1 MDGNMVLGLVGLIV
15 AILFLVYMAFKGH
28 SIIVVAPIAALVAV
42 FFAYGTQGH
51 YMAEYTITYMEGFA
65 NYVKNYFP
73 IYLLGAIFAKL
84 MDITGNALSIARFCT
99 EKLGKSR
106 AILSV
111 VVTCAILTY
120 GGVSLFVVAFVMMP
134 VATELFREADVPKR
148 LIPGCIALGA
158 FTFTMTALP
167 GSPQVQN
174 TIPMQYFGTDSF
186 AAPGM
191 GIIASVI
198 MFILGMWWLTMR
210 LKKARA
216 AGEGYGVK
224 DERISEAPAKI
235 PNIGM
240 AFAPI
245 LIILVVNLILSKVV
259 YPSVNGAYME
269 EEFGTTLDAWSGT
282 WSVLL
287 GMIVSIIF
295 IIILNFGKIKDK
307 IKEGLKR
314 SAIDSLTPLANSC
327 AVVGFGAIVRILP
340 IFAVVSSVALSMSAM
355 PLLTEVISVNLLCA
369 MTASASGG
377 LSAALEVMG
386 DTFLASGINPQVLHR
401 LASIC
406 SGGLDNLPYNG
417 ATVTVIELAGMSH
430 KKSYLDMFMVATI
443 FPIIAS
449 LVVMVMGSMGMC
461 F

>member
-1 MDGNMVLGLVGLIV
+1 MNTAIGMIGLLV
-15 AILFLVYMAFKGH
+15 AIGFLVYMAFKGH
-28 SIIVVAPIAALVAV
+28 SIIVVAPIAAMVAIL
-42 FFAYGTQGH
+42 FSYGTKGH
-51 YMAEYTITYMEGFA
+51 FMASYTITYMDGFA
-65 NYVKNYFP
+65 NYAKNYFP

-84 MDITGNALSIARFCT
+84 MDVSGNALAIAQFCT

-106 AILSV
+106 AVLSV
-111 VVTCAILTY
+111 VLTCAILTY
-120 GGVSLFVVAFVMMP
+120 GGVSLFVVAFVMLP
-134 VATELFREADVPKR
+134 VAIALFREADVPKR

-198 MFILGMWWLTMR
+198 MFVLGMMWLSFRT
-210 LKKARA
+210 KKAKA
-216 AGEGYGVK
+216 NGEGYGNHEDK
-224 DERISEAPAKI
+224 LEEISGNI
-235 PNIGM
+235 PGIVM
-240 AFAPI
+240 AVVPI
-245 LIILVVNLILSKVV
+245 LIILVVNLVLSKIV
-259 YPSVNGAYME
+259 YPSADGSYME
-269 EEFGTTLDAWSGT
+269 QFGSTLEANSGT

-287 GMIVSIIF
+287 GMLVSIIF
-295 IIILNFGKIKDK
+295 IIVSNFGRIKDK
-307 IKEGLKR
+307 LKDGLKT
-314 SAIDSLTPLANSC
+314 SAIDSLTPLVNSC
-327 AVVGFGAIVRILP
+327 AVVGFGSVVKVLP
-340 IFAVVSSVALSMSAM
+340 IFAVVSGAVLGLSAL
-355 PLLTEVISVNLLCA
+355 PLLSEVVSVNLLCA

-386 DTFLASGINPQVLHR
+386 DTFLQSGINPQVLHR

-417 ATVTVIELAGMSH
+417 ATVTVIALCGMTH

-443 FPIIAS
+443 IPIVAS
-449 LVVMVMGSMGMC
+449 LVIMVLGSLGLC

>member
-1 MDGNMVLGLVGLIV
+1 MNTAIGMIGLLV
-15 AILFLVYMAFKGH
+15 AIGFLVYMAFKGH
-28 SIIVVAPIAALVAV
+28 SIIVVAPIAAMVAIL
-42 FFAYGTQGH
+42 FSYGTKGH
-51 YMAEYTITYMEGFA
+51 FMASYTITYMDGFA
-65 NYVKNYFP
+65 NYAKNYFP

-84 MDITGNALSIARFCT
+84 MDVSGNALAIAQFCT

-106 AILSV
+106 AVLSV
-111 VVTCAILTY
+111 VLTCAILTY
-120 GGVSLFVVAFVMMP
+120 GGVSLFIVAFVMLP
-134 VATELFREADVPKR
+134 VAIALFREADVPKR

-198 MFILGMWWLTMR
+198 MFVLGMMWLSFRT
-210 LKKARA
+210 KKAKA
-216 AGEGYGVK
+216 AGEGYGNHEDK
-224 DERISEAPAKI
+224 LEEISGNI
-235 PNIGM
+235 PGIMM
-240 AFAPI
+240 AVVPI
-245 LIILVVNLILSKVV
+245 LIILVVNLVLSKIV
-259 YPSVNGAYME
+259 YPSADGSYME
-269 EEFGTTLDAWSGT
+269 QFGSTLEANSGT

-287 GMIVSIIF
+287 GMLVSIIF
-295 IIILNFGKIKDK
+295 IIVSNFGRIKDK
-307 IKEGLKR
+307 LKDGLKT
-314 SAIDSLTPLANSC
+314 SAIDSLTPLVNSC
-327 AVVGFGAIVRILP
+327 AVVGFGSVVKVLP
-340 IFAVVSSVALSMSAM
+340 IFAVVSGAVLGLSAL
-355 PLLTEVISVNLLCA
+355 PLLSEVVSVNLLCA

-386 DTFLASGINPQVLHR
+386 DTFLQSEINPQVLHR

-417 ATVTVIELAGMSH
+417 ATVTVIALCGMTH

-443 FPIIAS
+443 IPIVAS
-449 LVVMVMGSMGMC
+449 LVIMVLGSLGLC